1 MTTQFSSPHS
11 LPAREQEPA
20 SKDTS
25 VSLGIPHLGSP
36 HQGDASAQLPKDL
49 PAANADGTRSLRDKF
64 GRVARDLRVS
74 LTDRCNLRC
83 TYCMPAEGLE
93 CMATEQTLDD
103 EEVIRLIS
111 LAVTRLGIRQIRF
124 TGGEPLLRKSLEYI
138 VSETKKLRTD
148 EGVSPSV
155 ALTTNGLGLD
165 RRAEKLV
172 RAGLDRVNISLDT
185 IDKQRYAQL
194 TRRDRLDGV
203 FKAIDAAINAGLNPV
218 KINAV
223 VMPGINED
231 DIVPLAKFALRKRAQ
246 LRFIEQMPLGPREQ
260 WKRADMITAEDILNR
275 LSAKLQLTPAEE
287 PRGSAPAQLWN
298 ASFTETA
305 DPASVADAQGT
316 REHVYAGSIGVIAS
330 VTRPFCGDC
339 DRTRLTTDGAV
350 RNCLFGNSETSLRDL
365 MRNGAS
371 DDELLAAWAGE
382 MWRKKPGHGMDDE
395 GFLQPDRPMSAIG
408 G

>member
-1 MTTQFSSPHS
+1 MTTQIPSPHTH
-11 LPAREQEPA
+11 AGQAAENN
-20 SKDTS
+20 S
-25 VSLGIPHLGSP
+25 VSLG
-36 HQGDASAQLPKDL
+36 LPMVGLTPDSTGTEPYLPDDL
-49 PAANADGTRSLRDKF
+49 PPASEDGTRRLKDKF
-64 GRVARDLRVS
+64 GRIARDLRVS

-93 CMATEQTLDD
+93 WMATEQTLSD
-103 EEVIRLIS
+103 EETIRLIA
-111 LAVTRLGIRQIRF
+111 LAITKLGIRQIRF
-124 TGGEPLLRKSLEYI
+124 TGGEPLLRKSLEHI
-138 VSETKKLRTD
+138 IAETKKLRTD
-148 EGVSPSV
+148 EGLPPSI
-155 ALTTNGLGLD
+155 AMTTNGLGLD
-165 RRAEKLV
+165 RRVHKLKE
-172 RAGLDRVNISLDT
+172 AGLDRVNISLDT
-185 IDKQRYAQL
+185 IDHKRYAQL
-194 TRRDRLDGV
+194 TRRDRFDGV
-203 FKAIDAAINAGLNPV
+203 LKSIDAAIDAGLNPV

-231 DIVPLAKFALRKRAQ
+231 DIVPLAKFALRKGAQ

-260 WKRADMITAEDILNR
+260 WKRSDMVTAEQILER
-275 LSAKLQLTPAEE
+275 LSSELDLTPAEE

-298 ASFTETA
+298 AVLSEDQPGESTATFT
-305 DPASVADAQGT
+305 
-316 REHVYAGSIGVIAS
+316 GSIGVIAS

-365 MRNGAS
+365 MRAGAS
-371 DDELLAAWAGE
+371 DNELMAAWAGE

>member
-1 MTTQFSSPHS
+1 MTTQFSSLNTSTGQAP
-11 LPAREQEPA
+11 E
-20 SKDTS
+20 DNS
-25 VSLGIPHLGSP
+25 VSLGLPQLGLSNSLSTTAQSQAFLP
-36 HQGDASAQLPKDL
+36 DDVPASAS
-49 PAANADGTRSLRDKF
+49 DGSRRLTDKF

-93 CMATEQTLDD
+93 WMATQQTLSD

-111 LAVTRLGIRQIRF
+111 LAVTKLGIRQTRF
-124 TGGEPLLRKSLEYI
+124 TGGEPLLRKSLEHI
-138 VSETKKLRTD
+138 IAETKKLRTD
-148 EGVSPSV
+148 EDKAPSI

-165 RRAEKLV
+165 RRAHKLKE
-172 RAGLDRVNISLDT
+172 AGLDRVNISLDT
-185 IDKQRYAQL
+185 IDKERYAQL

-203 FKAIDAAINAGLNPV
+203 LKALDAAAAAGLNPV

-231 DIVPLAKFALRKRAQ
+231 DIVPLAKFAMLKGAQ

-260 WKRADMITAEDILNR
+260 WKRSDMVTAEDILER
-275 LSAKLQLTPAEE
+275 LSAELDLSPAEE
-287 PRGSAPAQLWN
+287 PRGSAPAQLCN
-298 ASFTETA
+298 ATLVDDA
-305 DPASVADAQGT
+305 VAST
-316 REHVYAGSIGVIAS
+316 PREILGSIGVIAS

-365 MRNGAS
+365 MRAGAS